1 VGYIGAMH
9 PGLVKDLDLAG
20 PVFMFE
26 IDLESI
32 SMGLLP
38 SYETLSKFPEMR
50 RDLAIVLDQQVSVA
64 KVTDYIQ
71 SSAGVWLNAVRLFD
85 VYQGQGI
92 ENGQKSLALGLTW
105 QHPER
110 TLTDDEVNQWV
121 EQVIKHLAQHVGAS
135 LRG

>member
-1 VGYIGAMH
+1 MPA
-9 PGLVKDLDLAG
+9 
-20 PVFMFE
+20 
-26 IDLESI
+26 
-32 SMGLLP
+32 
-38 SYETLSKFPEMR
+38 YETLSKFPEMR
-50 RDLAIVLDQQVSVA
+50 RDLAIVLDQKTSVA
-64 KVTDYIQ
+64 KVTQDIE
-71 SSAGVWLNAVRLFD
+71 SNAGEWLKSVRLFD

-121 EQVIKHLAQHVGAS
+121 EQVVEHLSQHAGAS

>member
-1 VGYIGAMH
+1 
-9 PGLVKDLDLAG
+9 
-20 PVFMFE
+20 
-26 IDLESI
+26 
-32 SMGLLP
+32 MGLLP

-50 RDLAIVLDQQVSVA
+50 RDLAIVLDQKTSVA
-64 KVTDYIQ
+64 KVTQDIE
-71 SSAGVWLNAVRLFD
+71 SSAGEWLKSVRLFD

-121 EQVIKHLAQHVGAS
+121 EQVVEHLSQHAGAS

>member
-1 VGYIGAMH
+1 MV
-9 PGLVKDLDLAG
+9 
-20 PVFMFE
+20 
-26 IDLESI
+26 LESI
-32 SMGLLP
+32 SLGLLP

-71 SSAGVWLNAVRLFD
+71 ASAGAWLNAVRLFD

-121 EQVIKHLAQHVGAS
+121 EQVIKHLAQHAGAS

>member
-1 VGYIGAMH
+1 MH
-9 PGLVKDLDLAG
+9 PGLVKDIGLQG

-26 IDLESI
+26 VNLAAI
-32 SMGLLP
+32 SLGVLP
-38 SYETLSKFPEMR
+38 AYQTLSKFPEMR
-50 RDLAIVLDQQVSVA
+50 RDLAIALDQKISVA
-64 KVTDYIQ
+64 QVTSEIE
-71 SSAGVWLNAVRLFD
+71 SSAGKWLNAVRLFD

-121 EQVIKHLAQHVGAS
+121 EQVVTHLAENAGAS

>member
-1 VGYIGAMH
+1 MFEV
-9 PGLVKDLDLAG
+9 DLA
-20 PVFMFE
+20 
-26 IDLESI
+26 SI
-32 SMGLLP
+32 SEGVL
-38 SYETLSKFPEMR
+38 SAYETLSKFPEMR
-50 RDLAIVLDQQVSVA
+50 RDLAIIVDEKISVA
-64 KVTDYIQ
+64 KVTQAIEL
-71 SSAGVWLNAVRLFD
+71 SAGKWLTGVRLFD

-121 EQVIKHLAQHVGAS
+121 EQAVEHLSKHLDAS